1 MKLSPESR
9 TALTTR
15 LEALRAE
22 GQRIAMAEAVAGT
35 WATPAARAARR
46 VRHNNESRVL
56 NALYMLD
63 HGGPAH

>member
-46 VRHNNESRVL
+46 VRAGSEERL
-56 NALYMLD
+56 LAALYEGALS
-63 HGGPAH
+63 